1 MDSEE
6 AYRAAGRLR
15 NVTFPSGRTV
25 RWWVNLQGQRDVVIL
40 QDVTGERRAQRA
52 GRTLVSDLGH
62 ELRTPIATLLTHLE
76 IMGLDDVGEEI
87 RRQSLL
93 LSRREAQRMSRLVN
107 DMLELGRLET
117 VESLVRR
124 PLDLASLVQE
134 VVLQNTPRARG
145 IDITLDMVSSSSLP
159 LVLGN
164 ADRLRQVFINLVDN
178 ALKYA
183 GRGAKITVSLD
194 RAGDSVACAVCDTGP
209 GIPPE
214 HLPYVTQRFYRAA
227 PETIEGS
234 GLGLS
239 LVQEVL
245 RLHGGEMEMMS
256 PVTDGR
262 GTCARFTLPIAGE
275 QGQDER

>member
-15 NVTFPSGRTV
+15 NVTFPSGRTI

-145 IDITLDMVSSSSLP
+145 IDITLDYG
-159 LVLGN
+159 VL
-164 ADRLRQVFINLVDN
+164 L
-178 ALKYA
+178 
-183 GRGAKITVSLD
+183 
-194 RAGDSVACAVCDTGP
+194 
-209 GIPPE
+209 
-214 HLPYVTQRFYRAA
+214 
-227 PETIEGS
+227 
-234 GLGLS
+234 LS
-239 LVQEVL
+239 P
-245 RLHGGEMEMMS
+245 S
-256 PVTDGR
+256 
-262 GTCARFTLPIAGE
+262 CAGE
-275 QGQDER
+275 CRSPPAGVHQSRRQCTQVCGARGKDNRLAGPRWR